1 MDFYNH
7 RSEFFAHQQ
16 IGTLASARAVA
27 PIVLRHLR
35 PLTILDV
42 GCGAGA
48 WVRAYQDAGA
58 SYVVGVDGDYVRPE
72 QLLFDPS
79 RFHALDVSGL
89 FRLPRQ
95 FDLVQCLE
103 VAARLPPSCSEA
115 LVDNLVAHGP
125 VIVFSSAPPGQ
136 GGENHINERP
146 YEYWRDLFAAR
157 GYGLFD
163 FLRPA
168 IRLRLRVEPWYRYNL
183 LVFAHEDAVDSLEP
197 AVAATRVNPADC
209 VPDCAPAAWR
219 MRRRMLSVLP
229 PSLVTRM
236 ASAKHRMALRKH
248 SPAAEAERVEPT

>member
-1 MDFYNH
+1 MSPHHY
-7 RSEFFAHQQ
+7 RSESCGYDP
-16 IGTLASARAVA
+16 IGSLASARTVV
-27 PIVLRHLR
+27 PIVLRHLK

-42 GCGAGA
+42 GCGTGA

-58 SYVVGVDGDYVRPE
+58 SYVVGVDGDCVRPE
-72 QLLFDPS
+72 HLLFNPS
-79 RFHALDVSGL
+79 RFHALDVSGV

-103 VAARLPPSCSEA
+103 VAEHLPPSCSEA

-125 VIVFSSAPPGQ
+125 VVIFSSAPPGQ
-136 GGENHINERP
+136 GGVNNVNERP

-168 IRLRLRVEPWYRYNL
+168 IRFRMRVEPWYRYNL
-183 LVFAHEDAVDSLEP
+183 LVFVHDEAVDSLEP
-197 AVAATRVNPADC
+197 AVAATRVHPGGC
-209 VPDCAPAAWR
+209 VPDWAPAAWR
-219 MRRRMLSVLP
+219 MRRRILSVLP

-236 ASAKHRMALRKH
+236 AVAQHRMALRKR
-248 SPAAEAERVEPT
+248 SQRAEAERVEPT